1 MLNKQKIFLNR
12 LKLSI
17 KCAFQDFKQNLV
29 HMNNWKRSDSNY
41 WELSSELIF
50 YYHKIEKGLSLPGE
64 KRFFGIGVAEKVT
77 KLLEEWKQSSL
88 SQSDPIYL
96 GAIASLKSYLSRFPA
111 DITDARQLRLFNKI
125 KKIVNK
131 SNDSFS
137 TPCTYNS
144 TKKIDL
150 YTPFIELTKKRRSVR
165 NFKNQQVDIELVQRA
180 ALLAQQAPSACN
192 RQPTRIHLFEFSEQQ
207 QKLLSYQNGNRGFG
221 DKVPLLAII
230 TSESKSFFDLTERNE
245 PYLDGGLFLSYFLL
259 GLESLQLSS
268 CCLNWSTTPW
278 HDQQVREIAD
288 ISDSEKILTFLAIGY
303 AEESTVVPRSA
314 KRALDKIMTLNN
326 YK

>member
-1 MLNKQKIFLNR
+1 MLSKQKKFLNR

-29 HMNNWKRSDSNY
+29 HMNNWKRSGSNY

-64 KRFFGIGVAEKVT
+64 KRFFGIAVAEKVT

-96 GAIASLKSYLSRFPA
+96 GAMASLKSYLSRFPT
-111 DITDARQLRLFNKI
+111 DITDDRQQVLFNKI
-125 KKIVNK
+125 KNIVNQD
-131 SNDSFS
+131 SDSFS
-137 TPCTYNS
+137 TPCSYSPSKNS
-144 TKKIDL
+144 DL
-150 YTPFIELTKKRRSVR
+150 HTPFIELTERRRSVR
-165 NFKNQQVDIELVQRA
+165 NFKSKKIDIELVQKA

-192 RQPTRIHLFEFSEQQ
+192 RQPSRIHLFEFSEQQ
-207 QKLLSYQNGNRGFG
+207 QELLSYQNGNRGFG
-221 DKVPLLAII
+221 DKIPLLAII
-230 TSESKSFFDLTERNE
+230 TSESKAFFDLTERNE

-259 GLESLQLSS
+259 GLESLGLSS

-278 HDQQVREIAD
+278 HDQQVRKIAN

-303 AEESTVVPRSA
+303 AEESIVVPRSA
-314 KRALDKIMTLNN
+314 KRALDNILTLNN